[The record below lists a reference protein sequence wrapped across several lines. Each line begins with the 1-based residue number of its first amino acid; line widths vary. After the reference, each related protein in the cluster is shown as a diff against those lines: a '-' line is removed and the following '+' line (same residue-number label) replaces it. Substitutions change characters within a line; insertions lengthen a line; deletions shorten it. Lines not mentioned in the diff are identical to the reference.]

1 MIHPLDIVVLEDDH
15 DDVLL
20 LKRAFFENGF
30 EEPLRVFPDAKQ
42 AIRYLANRHAEGAP
56 MPGLILTDLKM
67 PGGDG
72 FTLLEWLGEQAHYSV
87 PVIVFTGSADAE
99 HVRKA
104 YLLGASAYIRK
115 PQSNDERQHIVRALV
130 RFWQYC
136 EKPLPLVRA
145 SLAQAS
151 SNEGA
156 NDVVYEA

>member
-1 MIHPLDIVVLEDDH
+1 MIQPLDIVVLEDDQ

-20 LKRAFFENGF
+20 LKRAFSENGF

-42 AIRYLANRHAEGAP
+42 AIRFLADRHAEGAS

-72 FTLLEWLGEQAHYSV
+72 FALLEWLGEQAQYSV
-87 PVIVFTGSADAE
+87 PVIVFTGSAMTD

-115 PQSNDERQHIVRALV
+115 PQTNDERRHIVRALV

-136 EKPLPLVRA
+136 EKPLPLVPG
-145 SLAQAS
+145 SLAQATS
-151 SNEGA
+151 HEGSD
-156 NDVVYEA
+156 DVVYEA

>member
-1 MIHPLDIVVLEDDH
+1 MIQPLDIVVLEDDH

-42 AIRYLANRHAEGAP
+42 AIRFLSDRHAEGAP

-72 FTLLEWLGEQAHYSV
+72 FALLEWLGEQAHYSV
-87 PVIVFTGSADAE
+87 PVIVFTGSAMTD

-115 PQSNDERQHIVRALV
+115 PQTNDERRQIVRALV

-136 EKPLPLVRA
+136 EKPLPLARA
-145 SLAQAS
+145 ALAPTS
-151 SNEGA
+151 SNESSD
-156 NDVVYEA
+156 DVVYEA